1 MTTKQMDCALE
12 LSKVLNFSRAAENLF
27 ISQPSLTYQIQC
39 LENEIGFRLFE
50 RSGKGAELT
59 PAGAQFCGE
68 LQRIRDELKAA
79 VEQGQ
84 NMSSRYSEALN
95 VCIPMRS
102 CIYFLPQIM
111 QRFEAAMPHVSLNI
125 RFVYEDSR
133 VDMFLRRE
141 QDILFAR
148 ESELKRFSNV
158 RMAPLFHSR
167 FYVILRK
174 DDPLAGRELLTV
186 SDLSGRTFM
195 VGGGSPGELIAV
207 QNRIVESGQVSV
219 LNCPNHETALAN
231 VAAQKG
237 IVLAPGFTDDH
248 NGEFAWVPFDCAESI
263 SCVLGYHREDN
274 RASTRLFIELAQAAY
289 AECRAGK
296 ALEKPVNLHRAQQA
310 AFIEDMI

>member
-12 LSKVLNFSRAAENLF
+12 LSKTLNFSRAAENLF
-27 ISQPSLTYQIQC
+27 ISQPSITYQIQC
-39 LENEIGFRLFE
+39 LENEIGFQIFH
-50 RSGKGAELT
+50 RSGKGADLT

-68 LQRIRDELKAA
+68 LQRIRDQLKAA

-95 VCIPMRS
+95 VCIPMCS

-125 RFVYEDSR
+125 RFVYDDSR
-133 VDMFLRRE
+133 VDMFLRGE

-167 FYVILRK
+167 FYMILRK
-174 DDPLAGRELLTV
+174 DDPLAEKEILTLA
-186 SDLSGRTFM
+186 DLSGRTFM

-207 QNRIVESGQVSV
+207 QNRIVESGRVQV
-219 LNCPNHETALAN
+219 LNCPDHETALAN
-231 VAAQKG
+231 VAAKRG
-237 IVLAPGFTDDH
+237 IALTPGFTNDH
-248 NGEFAWVPFDCAESI
+248 NGEFVWVPFDCTENI
-263 SCVLGYHREDN
+263 SCVLGYHREDT
-274 RASTRLFIELAQAAY
+274 RESTRYFIELVQAAY
-289 AECRAGK
+289 THADAIP
-296 ALEKPVNLHRAQQA
+296 L
-310 AFIEDMI
+310 

>member
-12 LSKVLNFSRAAENLF
+12 LSKTLNFSRAAENLF
-27 ISQPSLTYQIQC
+27 ISQPSITYQIQC
-39 LENEIGFRLFE
+39 LENEIGFQIFH
-50 RSGKGAELT
+50 RSGKGADLT

-68 LQRIRDELKAA
+68 LQRIRDQLKAA

-111 QRFEAAMPHVSLNI
+111 QRFEASMPHVSLNI
-125 RFVYEDSR
+125 RFVYDDSR
-133 VDMFLRRE
+133 VDMFLRGE

-167 FYVILRK
+167 FYMILRK
-174 DDPLAGRELLTV
+174 DDPLAEKEILTLA
-186 SDLSGRTFM
+186 DLSGRTFM

-207 QNRIVESGQVSV
+207 QNRIVESGQVQV
-219 LNCPNHETALAN
+219 LNCPDHETALAN
-231 VAAQKG
+231 VAAKRG
-237 IVLAPGFTDDH
+237 IVLTPGFTNDH
-248 NGEFAWVPFDCAESI
+248 NGEFVWVPFDCTENI
-263 SCVLGYHREDN
+263 PCVLGYHREDT
-274 RASTRLFIELAQAAY
+274 RESTRYFIELVQAAY
-289 AECRAGK
+289 THADAIP
-296 ALEKPVNLHRAQQA
+296 L
-310 AFIEDMI
+310 

>member
-12 LSKVLNFSRAAENLF
+12 LSKTLNFSRAAENLF
-27 ISQPSLTYQIQC
+27 ISQPSITYQIQC
-39 LENEIGFRLFE
+39 LESEIGFQIFH
-50 RSGKGAELT
+50 RSGKGADLT
-59 PAGAQFCGE
+59 PARAQFCGE
-68 LQRIRDELKAA
+68 LQRIRDQLKAA

-125 RFVYEDSR
+125 RFVYDDSR
-133 VDMFLRRE
+133 VDLFLRRE

-167 FYVILRK
+167 FYMILRK
-174 DDPLAGRELLTV
+174 DDPLAEKEILTLA
-186 SDLSGRTFM
+186 DLSGRTFM

-207 QNRIVESGQVSV
+207 QNRIVESGQVQV
-219 LNCPNHETALAN
+219 LNCLDHETALAN
-231 VAAQKG
+231 VAAKRG
-237 IVLAPGFTDDH
+237 IVLTPGFANDH
-248 NGEFAWVPFDCAESI
+248 NGEFIWVPFDCAERI
-263 SCVLGYHREDN
+263 SCVLGYHREDA
-274 RASTRLFIELAQAAY
+274 RESTRSFIELVQAAY
-289 AECRAGK
+289 THADAIP
-296 ALEKPVNLHRAQQA
+296 L
-310 AFIEDMI
+310 

>member
-1 MTTKQMDCALE
+1 MRIIENKL
-12 LSKVLNFSRAAENLF
+12 VFFSRAAENLF
-27 ISQPSLTYQIQC
+27 ISQPSITYQIQC
-39 LENEIGFRLFE
+39 LENEIGFQIFH
-50 RSGKGAELT
+50 RSGKGADLT

-68 LQRIRDELKAA
+68 LQRIRDQLKAA

-125 RFVYEDSR
+125 RFVYDDSR
-133 VDMFLRRE
+133 VDMFLRGE

-167 FYVILRK
+167 FYMILRK
-174 DDPLAGRELLTV
+174 DDPLAEKEILTLA
-186 SDLSGRTFM
+186 DLSGRTFM

-207 QNRIVESGQVSV
+207 QNRIVESGRVQV
-219 LNCPNHETALAN
+219 LNCPDHETALAN
-231 VAAQKG
+231 VAAKRG
-237 IVLAPGFTDDH
+237 IALTPGFTNDH
-248 NGEFAWVPFDCAESI
+248 NGEFVWVPFDCTENI
-263 SCVLGYHREDN
+263 SCVLGYHREDT
-274 RASTRLFIELAQAAY
+274 RESTRYFIELVQAAY
-289 AECRAGK
+289 THADAIP
-296 ALEKPVNLHRAQQA
+296 L
-310 AFIEDMI
+310 

>member
-12 LSKVLNFSRAAENLF
+12 LSKTLNFSRAAENLF
-27 ISQPSLTYQIQC
+27 ISQPSITYQIQC
-39 LENEIGFRLFE
+39 LENEIGFQIFH
-50 RSGKGAELT
+50 RSGKGADLT

-68 LQRIRDELKAA
+68 LQRIRDQLKAA

-125 RFVYEDSR
+125 RFVYDDSR
-133 VDMFLRRE
+133 VDMFLRGE

-167 FYVILRK
+167 FYMILRK
-174 DDPLAGRELLTV
+174 DDPLAEKEILTLA
-186 SDLSGRTFM
+186 DLSGRTFM
-195 VGGGSPGELIAV
+195 IGGGSPGELIAV
-207 QNRIVESGQVSV
+207 QNRIVESGQVQV
-219 LNCPNHETALAN
+219 LNCPDHETALAN
-231 VAAQKG
+231 VAAKRG
-237 IVLAPGFTDDH
+237 IVLTPGFANDH
-248 NGEFAWVPFDCAESI
+248 NGEFVWVPFDCTENI
-263 SCVLGYHREDN
+263 SCVLGYHREDT
-274 RASTRLFIELAQAAY
+274 RESTRYFIELVQAAY
-289 AECRAGK
+289 THAD
-296 ALEKPVNLHRAQQA
+296 ALPL
-310 AFIEDMI
+310 